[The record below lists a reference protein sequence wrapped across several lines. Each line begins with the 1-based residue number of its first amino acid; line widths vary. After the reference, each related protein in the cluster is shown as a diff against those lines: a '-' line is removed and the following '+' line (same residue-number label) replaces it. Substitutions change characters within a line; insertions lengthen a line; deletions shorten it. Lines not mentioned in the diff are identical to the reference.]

1 MDIGQPEG
9 EANQNSVIGVL
20 IGREWEMVLEWQH
33 VSGSAHTCVTS
44 RKGNPG
50 ALRLGIELE
59 LDLVLRRPS
68 VLDGEPLWDSA
79 LPPFCHLSC
88 VEIITVIVSLNFNPL
103 HS

>member
-9 EANQNSVIGVL
+9 EAKQNSVIGVL

-50 ALRLGIELE
+50 ARSAW
-59 LDLVLRRPS
+59 RPMTW
-68 VLDGEPLWDSA
+68 LQD
-79 LPPFCHLSC
+79 C
-88 VEIITVIVSLNFNPL
+88 VWQS
-103 HS
+103 SWS

>member
-1 MDIGQPEG
+1 VATRLGFSPYMRDVSEG
-9 EANQNSVIGVL
+9 EP
-20 IGREWEMVLEWQH
+20 GRSKRLETND
-33 VSGSAHTCVTS
+33 VAA
-44 RKGNPG
+44 R
-50 ALRLGIELE
+50 LRLAIELE